1 MPVNFSAHMQIVMK
15 NNWIKTYMSNLDNKN
30 LLVENMI
37 VFFLFTVFLV
47 FKSLKTLSKIFTYGI
62 IKKEI
67 LTTKSNLGVDIKIKI
82 K

>member
-1 MPVNFSAHMQIVMK
+1 
-15 NNWIKTYMSNLDNKN
+15 MSNLDNKN
-30 LLVENMI
+30 KNLLVEKII

-47 FKSLKTLSKIFTYGI
+47 FNSLKTLSEIFTYGF

>member
-1 MPVNFSAHMQIVMK
+1 MR
-15 NNWIKTYMSNLDNKN
+15 NLDNKN
-30 LLVENMI
+30 LLVENII
-37 VFFLFTVFLV
+37 VFFLLTVFLV
-47 FKSLKTLSKIFTYGI
+47 FKSLKTLSKIFTYGF